1 MSQTVA
7 RRIPIGPVQVYLND
21 QRLGT
26 SKSRAMLNWTYA
38 MVYGRTGDNVG
49 QINARKIDEE
59 ATIEVTISD
68 LKASHI
74 RYAMA
79 QAKSLETISNILTS
93 NYLATVTGT
102 VWRSQQ
108 SKMGTGS
115 NISTPFAF
123 ESGTVLVYSMD
134 YETEYAITTD
144 FLTSGANGTITHVSS
159 GGINSGSYVN
169 IHYKGYPPVAY
180 IRGGGAD
187 DVQEGKLVLSGV
199 DAAGKYFQFTAWRA
213 KREGAFPIV
222 VNQKDEYPG
231 QTLTFRLM
239 ADVTNY
245 SKGSQLFEI
254 SLEI

>member
-1 MSQTVA
+1 
-7 RRIPIGPVQVYLND
+7 
-21 QRLGT
+21 
-26 SKSRAMLNWTYA
+26 MLNWTYA
-38 MVYGRTGDNVG
+38 MAYGRTGDNVG
-49 QINARKIDEE
+49 QINARKINEE
-59 ATIEVTISD
+59 ATIEVTIAD
-68 LKASHI
+68 MKASQL

-79 QAKSLETISNILTS
+79 QAKSLETISNILTT
-93 NYLATVTGT
+93 NYLASVTGT
-102 VWRSQQ
+102 VWRSMQKQ
-108 SKMGTGS
+108 LNTASA
-115 NISTPFAF
+115 ISTPYTF

-134 YETEYAITTD
+134 YETEYVLGTD
-144 FLTSGANGTITHVSS
+144 FSTTGANGTVAHIS
-159 GGINSGSYVN
+159 GGTITAGSYVN
-169 IHYKGYPPVAY
+169 IHYKGYPVVAY

-213 KREGAFPIV
+213 KREGAFPIT
-222 VNQKDEYPG
+222 VNEKDEYPG